1 MIKECLNEKM
11 HVYKLENGLDV
22 IIIPIK
28 NTNRKYAMYST
39 HFGSINYKFK
49 TKEDNDIITV
59 PDGVAHFLEH
69 KLFEQED
76 GENALDKLTKMGAN
90 PNAYTSFN
98 HTSYLFDCTENFND
112 VFKALIHFVQNPYL
126 TKENVEKEKGIIG
139 QEIGMYDDDPEWQL
153 FFGFVNC
160 LYGSHAITKDIAGTV
175 ETIADITPEILY
187 KCYFK
192 L

>member
-69 KLFEQED
+69 KMFEQED
-76 GENALDKLTKMGAN
+76 GENA
-90 PNAYTSFN
+90 
-98 HTSYLFDCTENFND
+98 
-112 VFKALIHFVQNPYL
+112 
-126 TKENVEKEKGIIG
+126 
-139 QEIGMYDDDPEWQL
+139 
-153 FFGFVNC
+153 
-160 LYGSHAITKDIAGTV
+160 
-175 ETIADITPEILY
+175 
-187 KCYFK
+187 
-192 L
+192 